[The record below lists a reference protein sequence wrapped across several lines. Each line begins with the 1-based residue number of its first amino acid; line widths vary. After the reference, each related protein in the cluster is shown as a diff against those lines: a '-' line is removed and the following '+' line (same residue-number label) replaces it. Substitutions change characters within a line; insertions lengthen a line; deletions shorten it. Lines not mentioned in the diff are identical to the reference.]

1 MNHDRGPA
9 GLSDGCL
16 MLQLGRRDCFPQMK
30 HGRPLARR
38 TTELILPNGSTPAA
52 SAARTRIRR
61 FRIGSGSCVM
71 PVRRKPYAALA
82 AQVNM
87 GGGR

>member
-1 MNHDRGPA
+1 MNPRP
-9 GLSDGCL
+9 
-16 MLQLGRRDCFPQMK
+16 K

-71 PVRRKPYAALA
+71 PVRGKPYAALA

-87 GGGR
+87 VG